1 MPEQRTLLAQA
12 ILLCILASAT
22 VHGQPADGE
31 WTLERMEWSNP
42 VEDLESVTII
52 NRYGAIRIG
61 GTSGELAGIADLHG
75 MAQYHADDPR
85 KPVLVSHFED
95 GALSLEVTYPNDGD
109 VTDPPDSWRKRRT
122 DITVYVDK
130 NAHLKLETLHGA
142 VVVRGYSGPINVHSE
157 SGDVQ
162 IKAEG
167 PLQVM
172 SKYGA
177 VETFFLSADLATPL
191 AFETITGSIHL
202 SLPWHAS
209 PQASIETRGEI
220 SSDYSIGIEWL
231 PGSTLKR
238 GSVGENPSAKPIIL
252 RSNQGNIRLL
262 RRIDDRQSAPSET
275 HVESSEKRP

>member
-1 MPEQRTLLAQA
+1 
-12 ILLCILASAT
+12 
-22 VHGQPADGE
+22 
-31 WTLERMEWSNP
+31 MEWSNP
-42 VEDLESVTII
+42 VEDLDSVTIT

-61 GTSGELAGIADLHG
+61 GTSGELADIADFHG

-85 KPVLVSHFED
+85 KPVLVSQFED
-95 GALSLEVTYPNDGD
+95 GALSLEITYPNDAE

-130 NAHLKLETLHGA
+130 NAHLNLETLHGA
-142 VVVRGYSGPINVHSE
+142 VVVRSYSGPINVRSE

-177 VETFFLSADLATPL
+177 VETFFQSANLPTPL
-191 AFETITGSIHL
+191 ALETVTGSIHL

-209 PQASIETRGEI
+209 PHASLETRGEI

-231 PGSTLKR
+231 PDSTLKR
-238 GSVGENPSAKPIIL
+238 GSVDESHSAEPIIL

-262 RRIDDRQSAPSET
+262 RRIDDRRPAPSET
-275 HVESSEKRP
+275 NAESLERSR